1 MVDDSLKQ
9 THIYEL
15 LLFFGLTLVQLY
27 ELLLFF
33 GLTLVQ
39 LYELLF
45 FGLTLVQLYELL
57 LFFWFNI
64 GAVNLLWF
72 NFPVFKSNPV
82 SLSLRCF

>member
-1 MVDDSLKQ
+1 MVYDSLKQ

-27 ELLLFF
+27 EL
-33 GLTLVQ
+33 
-39 LYELLF
+39 LLF

>member
-1 MVDDSLKQ
+1 MVYDSLKQ

-15 LLFFGLTLVQLY
+15 
-27 ELLLFF
+27 
-33 GLTLVQ
+33 
-39 LYELLF
+39 LLF